1 MDELKLPGKNW
12 RKAVEHMAKLI
23 RQDIDEEIIEEL
35 IEKEKKEENGEY
47 DEKSRN
53 GMEQKS

>member
-23 RQDIDEEIIEEL
+23 RQDIDEDILQKVIAKAKKK
-35 IEKEKKEENGEY
+35 EKESDKT
-47 DEKSRN
+47 
-53 GMEQKS
+53 MV